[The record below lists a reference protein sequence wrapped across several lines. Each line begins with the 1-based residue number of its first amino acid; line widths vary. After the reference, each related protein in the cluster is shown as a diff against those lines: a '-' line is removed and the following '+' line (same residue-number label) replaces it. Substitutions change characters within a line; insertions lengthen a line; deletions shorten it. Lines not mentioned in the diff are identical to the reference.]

1 MADLIGYHRRKLMP
15 VLIGEDAL
23 TGKKKLGREDARR
36 YLYAV
41 IDEEISIYPHMT
53 LEDEAKLFS
62 GTKAFVPDLEKE
74 SAITAGLSYLEH
86 VRADV
91 NLGLVANLCKVLI
104 ITVESRA
111 ELHEAV
117 YEETLRVQIETILDL
132 IFEA

>member
-1 MADLIGYHRRKLMP
+1 MRQSFFRDKGIC
-15 VLIGEDAL
+15 
-23 TGKKKLGREDARR
+23 
-36 YLYAV
+36 
-41 IDEEISIYPHMT
+41 
-53 LEDEAKLFS
+53 S
-62 GTKAFVPDLEKE
+62 GSGKE
-74 SAITAGLSYLEH
+74 SAITAGLLSYLEH

-104 ITVESRA
+104 ITVESRV

>member
-1 MADLIGYHRRKLMP
+1 MLAWLAAAGKRKCYRQWTNNAENKVNYKRQHLSNGSCNCSTFNSHWG
-15 VLIGEDAL
+15 L
-23 TGKKKLGREDARR
+23 
-36 YLYAV
+36 
-41 IDEEISIYPHMT
+41 
-53 LEDEAKLFS
+53 
-62 GTKAFVPDLEKE
+62 
-74 SAITAGLSYLEH
+74 LSYLEH

-104 ITVESRA
+104 ITVESRV